1 MKNIIKK
8 YQRIVLIITIGTIFI
23 SNNIIWYVLFENQKE
38 QVKNSL
44 IPPLTNDYYSNQLIL
59 TNHMKKYEPLNYA
72 FEYQDK
78 EAGIIEEYT
87 NNYYENKYYEFL
99 GLGVKTN
106 YDVPL
111 ILQNPDYPNGCEAAS
126 AVMLLNYYGINISL
140 SEFMEYLPK
149 ERIYSENGTRFGP
162 NPALYYAGDPTSPNG
177 GWGCFD
183 VVIAKTINKILQDNK
198 SSLSIKLNNSKE
210 SLYDL
215 VYDGP
220 SLIWITIDYEEV
232 KEVFT
237 WQSFD
242 KTETYTYPKDEHVV
256 VLTGCDENY
265 FYINDPLKD
274 EKNIKIEKEKL
285 VKSYDSLGRQ
295 SVKIVINNEY

>member
-1 MKNIIKK
+1 MKNKIKK
-8 YQRIVLIITIGTIFI
+8 YQSIVLIIIIGTIFI
-23 SNNIIWYVLFENQKE
+23 SNNIFWYVLYENQKE
-38 QVKNSL
+38 RVKNSL

-72 FEYQDK
+72 L
-78 EAGIIEEYT
+78 EYT
-87 NNYYENKYYEFL
+87 ANGATMMEDLANNYYEFL
-99 GLGVKTN
+99 ELGVKIYN
-106 YDVPL
+106 VPL
-111 ILQNPDYPNGCEAAS
+111 ILQKPDYPNGCEAAS

-140 SEFMEYLPK
+140 SEFVTFLPK
-149 ERIYSENGTRFGP
+149 EKIYSENGTRYGP
-162 NPALYYAGDPTSPNG
+162 NPALFYAGDPASPNG

-198 SSLSIKLNNSKE
+198 SSLNVKLNNSKE
-210 SLYDL
+210 SLYNL

-220 SLIWITIDYEEV
+220 SLIWVTIDYEEV

-256 VLTGCDENY
+256 VLTGCDDNY
-265 FYINDPLKD
+265 FYINDPLKN
-274 EKNIKIEKEKL
+274 EQNIKVEKEKL
-285 VKSYDSLGRQ
+285 AQSYDSLGRQ
-295 SVKIVINNEY
+295 SVKIVINNEN